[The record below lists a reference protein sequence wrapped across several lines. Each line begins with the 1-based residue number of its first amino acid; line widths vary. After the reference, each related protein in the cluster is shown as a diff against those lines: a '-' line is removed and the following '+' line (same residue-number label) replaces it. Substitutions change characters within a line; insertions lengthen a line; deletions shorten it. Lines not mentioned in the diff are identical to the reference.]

1 MDIDFSPAVEQI
13 QEMINTFIKALP
25 NIAVALV
32 VFLIFY
38 LVGWVTRTIVRS
50 LATRSQR
57 PQNLALVLGRLAQM
71 IVVVLGT
78 LIALV
83 IVFPNFSPGELI
95 QLLGIGSIAIGFAFR
110 DIFKNFLGGIIL
122 LLNEPFR
129 TGDQIRINDYEG
141 TVEEIETR
149 STSIRTYDNRRVV
162 IPNAD
167 ILTNMLTVNT
177 AFPQRRVDY
186 EFGIGYGDDIEQAK
200 LLAIEAMREV
210 EGILVQPAPDIIVTS
225 LGDSGVILRA
235 RWWIAPPRRSD
246 ANDTR
251 DLVLSAIK
259 RKLSA
264 NGIDLPFPTQQIL
277 FHDQTEETDG
287 DRTRQREGWPAGPGG
302 APAPRRIRGWDRSS

>member
-13 QEMINTFIKALP
+13 QEMINAFIKALP

-110 DIFKNFLGGIIL
+110 DIFENFLGGIIL

-129 TGDQIRINDYEG
+129 TGDQININGYEG

-149 STSIRTYDNRRVV
+149 STNIRTYDNRRVV

-186 EFGIGYGDDIEQAK
+186 EFGIGYGDDIERAK

-287 DRTRQREGWPAGPGG
+287 DRTRQREGWPAGSSG

>member
-13 QEMINTFIKALP
+13 QEMINAFIKALP

-38 LVGWVTRTIVRS
+38 LVGWITRTIVRS
-50 LATRSQR
+50 LATRSRR

-83 IVFPNFSPGELI
+83 IIFPNFSPGELI
-95 QLLGIGSIAIGFAFR
+95 QLLGLGSIAIGFAFR
-110 DIFKNFLGGIIL
+110 DIFENFLGGIIL

-129 TGDQIRINDYEG
+129 TGDQINIKEYEG

-149 STSIRTYDNRRVV
+149 STNIRTYDNRRVV

-186 EFGIGYGDDIEQAK
+186 EFGIGYGDDIERAK

-210 EGILVQPAPDIIVTS
+210 EGILAQPAPDVIVTS
-225 LGDSGVILRA
+225 LGDSSVILRA

-246 ANDTR
+246 ANDSR

-302 APAPRRIRGWDRSS
+302 APAPRRIGLWDRSS

>member
-177 AFPQRRVDY
+177 AFPQRRVEY
-186 EFGIGYGDDIEQAK
+186 EFGIGYGDDIERAK

>member
-1 MDIDFSPAVEQI
+1 MEIDFSPAVEQI
-13 QEMINTFIKALP
+13 QEMINAFIKALP

-50 LATRSQR
+50 LATRSRR

-83 IVFPNFSPGELI
+83 IIFPNFSPGELI
-95 QLLGIGSIAIGFAFR
+95 QLLGLGSIAIGFAFR
-110 DIFKNFLGGIIL
+110 DIFENFLGGIIL
-122 LLNEPFR
+122 LLNEPFQV
-129 TGDQIRINDYEG
+129 GDQIKINEYEG

-162 IPNAD
+162 IPNAA

-177 AFPQRRVDY
+177 AYTQRRVDY
-186 EFGIGYGDDIEQAK
+186 EFGIGYGDDIERAK

-210 EGILVQPAPDIIVTS
+210 EGLLSQPAPDVIVSS
-225 LGDSGVILRA
+225 LADSSVILRA
-235 RWWIAPPRRSD
+235 RWWIAPPRRGD

-302 APAPRRIRGWDRSS
+302 VPAPRRIRVWDRSS

>member
-13 QEMINTFIKALP
+13 QEMINAFIKTLP

-38 LVGWVTRTIVRS
+38 LVGWITRTVVRS
-50 LATRSQR
+50 LATRSRR

-71 IVVVLGT
+71 IVVILGS

-83 IVFPNFSPGELI
+83 IIFPNFSPGELI
-95 QLLGIGSIAIGFAFR
+95 QLLGISSIAIGFAFR
-110 DIFKNFLGGIIL
+110 DIFENFLGGIIL

-162 IPNAD
+162 IPNAA

-177 AFPQRRVDY
+177 AFSQRRVDY
-186 EFGIGYGDDIEQAK
+186 EFGIGYGDDIERAK
-200 LLAIEAMREV
+200 LLTIEAIREV
-210 EGILVQPAPDIIVTS
+210 KGILAKPAPDIIVTA
-225 LGDSGVILRA
+225 LADSTVMLRA

-246 ANDTR
+246 ANDSR
-251 DLVLSAIK
+251 DLVLTAIK

-302 APAPRRIRGWDRSS
+302 SPSPRRARAWDRSS

>member
-13 QEMINTFIKALP
+13 EEMINAFIKALP

-38 LVGWVTRTIVRS
+38 LIGWITRTIVRS

-57 PQNLALVLGRLAQM
+57 PQNLALVLGRLGQM
-71 IVVVLGT
+71 IVVLLGS

-83 IVFPNFSPGELI
+83 IIFPNFSPGELI

-110 DIFKNFLGGIIL
+110 DIFENFLGGIIL

-129 TGDQIRINDYEG
+129 AGDQIKINEYEG

-162 IPNAD
+162 IPNAK

-177 AFPQRRVDY
+177 AYPQRRVDY
-186 EFGIGYGDDIEQAK
+186 EFGIGYGDDIERAK
-200 LLAIEAMREV
+200 LLAIEAIREV
-210 EGILVQPAPDIIVTS
+210 KGILAKPAPDVIVTG
-225 LGDSGVILRA
+225 LADSTVNLRA
-235 RWWIAPPRRSD
+235 RWWIAPPRRGD
-246 ANDTR
+246 ANDSR
-251 DLVLSAIK
+251 DLVLTAIK

-302 APAPRRIRGWDRSS
+302 SPSPRRTRARDRSS

>member
-13 QEMINTFIKALP
+13 QEMINAFIKALP
-25 NIAVALV
+25 NIAVALI
-32 VFLIFY
+32 VFIIFY
-38 LVGWVTRTIVRS
+38 LVGWITRTIVRS

-71 IVVVLGT
+71 IVVLLGS

-83 IVFPNFSPGELI
+83 IIFPNFSPGELI

-110 DIFKNFLGGIIL
+110 DIFENFLGGIIL

-141 TVEEIETR
+141 TVEEIQTR

-177 AFPQRRVDY
+177 AYPQRRVDY
-186 EFGIGYGDDIEQAK
+186 EFGIGYGDDIERAK
-200 LLAIEAMREV
+200 LLTIEAIREV
-210 EGILVQPAPDIIVTS
+210 KGILAKPAPDIIVTA
-225 LGDSGVILRA
+225 LADSTVNLRA

-246 ANDTR
+246 ANDSR
-251 DLVLSAIK
+251 DLVLTAIK
-259 RKLSA
+259 RKLSD

-277 FHDQTEETDG
+277 LHDQTEETDG

-302 APAPRRIRGWDRSS
+302 SPSPRRNRAWDRSS